1 MRWIEAKVIFEFQDT
16 QLATDLISNL
26 FYDLGLQGVVVETP
40 EIESSEDWGDDAVIP
55 EHWAVIG
62 YFPDDAQSKKRL
74 KIIKKNL
81 EKLEAINGVISH
93 TVYAGI
99 DEADWTET
107 WKAFFQ
113 TEKIT
118 TNIVVKPTWKEY
130 SRKGDEIVL
139 EIDPGMAFG
148 TGTHPT
154 TRMCIA
160 MIEKYLKKTGSF
172 LDVGTGSGILMIVAA
187 KLGASK
193 VWGTDNDD
201 IAVDVAWQNLM
212 QNRISETTFKILTIH
227 LVDTVTERFDLVAAN
242 LTTTAVVTLLVDIK
256 RVLTPNG
263 LLICSGIIEADKKKV
278 LEKMAILGFEALEV
292 LIKEGWVS
300 FVCRPMS
307 SSTRASPDH
316 PQRIHTRVSRQ
327 RWQ

>member
-74 KIIKKNL
+74 EIIEKNL
-81 EKLEAINGVISH
+81 EKLETLNGIISH
-93 TVYAGI
+93 TVFAGI
-99 DEADWTET
+99 DEADWAET

-118 TNIVVKPTWKEY
+118 TNIVVKPTWKDY

-154 TRMCIA
+154 TCMCIT
-160 MIEKYLKKTGSF
+160 MIEKHLKRSGSF
-172 LDVGTGSGILMIVAA
+172 LDVGTGSGILMVAAA

-212 QNRISETTFKILTIH
+212 QNRISETTFKILTTH

-242 LTTTAVVTLLVDIK
+242 LTTTAVLTLLDDIQ

-263 LLICSGIIEADKKKV
+263 LLICSGILEGDKKKV
-278 LEKMAILGFEALEV
+278 SEEMAEVSFEVIEV

-300 FVCRPMS
+300 FVCRPM
-307 SSTRASPDH
+307 
-316 PQRIHTRVSRQ
+316 
-327 RWQ
+327 